1 MPETF
6 LQKQAKIDSSWQN
19 FLLSGE
25 SLKQWLNNH
34 QPFRPANWRFY
45 NELLNDFNT
54 LYLKHVELVK
64 KSFLENK
71 VELREIHYRNEH
83 LNLIAPQYRTILGE
97 LDLIKPLPPILASH
111 TSSSNSTSNQC
122 FFPLPQ
128 AEEQEIWG
136 EIFPYSP
143 IIYEGHG

>member
-34 QPFRPANWRFY
+34 NFSRSSNWQLY
-45 NELLNDFNT
+45 NTLLNNFET
-54 LYLKHVELVK
+54 LYLKHVALVE
-64 KSFLENK
+64 KSFPKKK
-71 VELREIHYRNEH
+71 VEFREIHYRNEH
-83 LNLIAPQYRTILGE
+83 LRLIAPQYRTILCE
-97 LDLIKPLPPILASH
+97 LNFIEPLPTRSD
-111 TSSSNSTSNQC
+111 TSSLNSMRNQR

-128 AEEQEIWG
+128 QEEQEIWG

-143 IIYEGHG
+143 IIYERNG